1 MKDHR
6 ISGELLDKYLDN
18 ACTKQEIQLVEIWY
32 NSFENEP
39 NLQTVFPEV
48 VSFSYRGQLFD
59 RIKQRIK
66 EQEFYPENTEIGR
79 LKTFS
84 PAIWYVAASIL
95 LISVVAFWVF
105 KQSQS
110 EKVSTNVAT
119 LPPRL
124 LSNTGATIMEVV
136 LPDSSEV
143 WLQPSSTLSYG
154 SSYGEVNREVTLEG
168 EAFFVVSKNAQ
179 KTFIIHCGKMTTEV
193 LGTSF
198 NVRAYKNQDRF
209 KVSVVIGKVADSSPK
224 QKIILTAQQQ
234 VTYDPVSGQL
244 TEHRKAA
251 SNIHKE
257 WGKASIN
264 FEWASVSEVA
274 KSLEKTFGVEIK
286 FEDPKLKNCYLRA
299 DFTNMR
305 LPMILDLLCRSVDA
319 KYTLKD
325 DVIVVSGPGC

>member
-1 MKDHR
+1 
-6 ISGELLDKYLDN
+6 
-18 ACTKQEIQLVEIWY
+18 
-32 NSFENEP
+32 
-39 NLQTVFPEV
+39 
-48 VSFSYRGQLFD
+48 
-59 RIKQRIK
+59 
-66 EQEFYPENTEIGR
+66 
-79 LKTFS
+79 
-84 PAIWYVAASIL
+84 
-95 LISVVAFWVF
+95 
-105 KQSQS
+105 
-110 EKVSTNVAT
+110 
-119 LPPRL
+119 
-124 LSNTGATIMEVV
+124 
-136 LPDSSEV
+136 
-143 WLQPSSTLSYG
+143 
-154 SSYGEVNREVTLEG
+154 
-168 EAFFVVSKNAQ
+168 
-179 KTFIIHCGKMTTEV
+179 
-193 LGTSF
+193 
-198 NVRAYKNQDRF
+198 
-209 KVSVVIGKVADSSPK
+209 VVIGKVAVSSPK